1 MPTPAK
7 VVENAASVAGLVD
20 EARDIAHMWQSF
32 QAQMRLGKLYKAT
45 QRTPGLSLA
54 LGAIEG
60 AAKSFDD
67 ASNGQREKWMATYGA
82 QPSGY
87 LETAGWDGLRTAQDI
102 GNALTFNQANRIG
115 EMLFRSGK

>member
-7 VVENAASVAGLVD
+7 VVENAASVVGLID
-20 EARDIAHMWQSF
+20 QARDTAQMWQNF
-32 QAQMRLGKLYKAT
+32 QTQMRLGKLYKAA

-87 LETAGWDGLRTAQDI
+87 LETAAWDALRTAQDI
-102 GNALTFNQANRIG
+102 GNALTFNQANRLG
-115 EMLFRSGK
+115 EMLSRIGR